1 MINIATVRPKKS
13 ATKGKSGAFV
23 RFNLKMLYISSDA
36 MGMIP
41 ETEYISIRVNPGGY
55 VMTITPEA
63 GKGDTAFH
71 LSHVNETKG
80 ARRIETN
87 NALLSILDAGFP
99 KWALGKR
106 MPVSLGI
113 DNSLVID
120 LRPQIPMGEIP
131 FKNSK
136 EAAS

>member
-1 MINIATVRPKKS
+1 MFNVATVKPKKS
-13 ATKGKSGAFV
+13 ASKGKSGAFV

-41 ETEYISIRVNPGGY
+41 DTEYISIRVNPGGH

-63 GKGDTAFH
+63 AKSDTAFR
-71 LSHVNETKG
+71 LSHVNETRD

-106 MPVSLGI
+106 MPVTVGL

-120 LRPQIPMGEIP
+120 LRPQIPLGEIP
-131 FKNSK
+131 LKTSK

>member
-1 MINIATVRPKKS
+1 MFKVATVRPKKS

-36 MGMIP
+36 MNMIP
-41 ETEYISIRVNPGGY
+41 DTEYISIRVNEQSRA
-55 VMTITPEA
+55 MTITPEQA
-63 GKGDTAFH
+63 KSDTAFH

-99 KWALGKR
+99 KWAIGKR
-106 MPVSLGI
+106 MPVTLGI
-113 DNSLVID
+113 DGSLVID
-120 LRPQIPMGEIP
+120 LRPQIPMGDIP
-131 FKNSK
+131 IKSSK
-136 EAAS
+136 EEVS

>member
-1 MINIATVRPKKS
+1 MINVATVRPKKS
-13 ATKGKSGAFV
+13 ANKGKGGAFV

-41 ETEYISIRVNPGGY
+41 DTEYISIRVNPAGHA
-55 VMTITPEA
+55 MTITPERA
-63 GKGDTAFH
+63 KSDTAFH
-71 LSHVNETKG
+71 LSKVNETKG

-106 MPVSLGI
+106 MPATVGL

-120 LRPQIPMGEIP
+120 LRPQIPLGEIP
-131 FKNSK
+131 FKTNK